1 MLTPCQAQH
10 ERFWDELLGINVRSL
25 LHWYKEKGH
34 ITVSYCTVP
43 CPWGAAFR
51 AVCQAWKKLIP
62 GTTARDSDDAT
73 GSISTLCSRN
83 MLEVFMLYDDA
94 IEVLTL

>member
-1 MLTPCQAQH
+1 MLDHFCTGTKKRVTLQY
-10 ERFWDELLGINVRSL
+10 R
-25 LHWYKEKGH
+25 
-34 ITVSYCTVP
+34 TVP
-43 CPWGAAFR
+43 YRVRGVLPFVRCVKHG
-51 AVCQAWKKLIP
+51 KKSIP
-62 GTTARDSDDAT
+62 GTTARDSNDAT